1 MLVGWNGETLPDLSL
16 EREIELASAA
26 GYGGIELFVPK
37 LRPFLE
43 RHSVAD
49 LAWMLEA
56 ARVQPLSMNGIENIN
71 LRSAE
76 EFEDVKNECRWL
88 AGISSQI
95 GCKTIVVV
103 PSPLPAGISRE
114 QVREETI
121 GSLGDLADIAAK
133 DGVGVAFE
141 FLAPATCS
149 VRTLTEAWDI
159 VQATGRANAGL
170 VFDTYHFHVGGSSWE
185 ALEAIDIDRVFIVH
199 VNDAEALPLDQ
210 LTDAHR
216 LLPGEGFFP
225 LQQMFAA
232 LERRG
237 YHGPYSLEVMRPAY
251 RQRDPLEYT
260 LAGLRACRAA
270 LEKAGVS

>member
-1 MLVGWNGETLPDLSL
+1 MAHRAV
-16 EREIELASAA
+16 R
-26 GYGGIELFVPK
+26 PK
-37 LRPFLE
+37 LRPFFE

-49 LAWMLEA
+49 LARMLEA

-121 GSLGDLADIAAK
+121 GSLGDLADIAAQE
-133 DGVGVAFE
+133 GVGVAFE
-141 FLAPATCS
+141 VLAPATCS

-185 ALEAIDIDRVFIVH
+185 ALEAIDIDACLSYTSTTRRPCLSI
-199 VNDAEALPLDQ
+199 
-210 LTDAHR
+210 TDRRASP
-216 LLPGEGFFP
+216 LPGKDSSTATNVRGFRAP
-225 LQQMFAA
+225 WIP
-232 LERRG
+232 R
-237 YHGPYSLEVMRPAY
+237 PVSLEVMRPAY

-260 LAGLRACRAA
+260 LAGLRACRAPSKRPGQ
-270 LEKAGVS
+270 LKR